1 MSPEALL
8 AVDTAPH
15 LSSVSDDVWDDGYNC
30 AYSADGSKLLDAEN
44 FPNEV
49 VVRPGCRILCDGVFA
64 FQDYMAEND
73 HFGKPVPEE
82 ERASYLDKVKL
93 PDTLTHIGR
102 EAFRECAW
110 LRSIRLPKNL
120 AVIGPEAFRACYEL
134 ETIACPAALL
144 SIGDRAFR
152 GCSALKELA
161 LPKALRVVGDEAFF
175 ACANLEKL
183 TFPASLVELRGAP
196 FVETTGLVAVEVA
209 GDNPAFM
216 SNDGVLFSAA
226 GLELLLFPAAKKT
239 TEYVVPEGVATLPVG
254 AFQTPRYLTQLTI
267 PPSVTTIENGAIDR
281 RLRLV
286 VKNGSYA
293 HRWATR
299 NRRTFTTY

>member
-144 SIGDRAFR
+144 SIGDRAFADCFNLYHVR
-152 GCSALKELA
+152 FNKG
-161 LPKALRVVGDEAFF
+161 LR
-175 ACANLEKL
+175 
-183 TFPASLVELRGAP
+183 SIGA
-196 FVETTGLVAVEVA
+196 
-209 GDNPAFM
+209 
-216 SNDGVLFSAA
+216 
-226 GLELLLFPAAKKT
+226 
-239 TEYVVPEGVATLPVG
+239 G
-254 AFQTPRYLTQLTI
+254 AFQGCESLDELVLPAGLQYIGPDAFKGCPDLSALLV
-267 PPSVTTIENGAIDR
+267 PPGTAAHFRAMLPGRLHRLIEEII
-281 RLRLV
+281 
-286 VKNGSYA
+286 
-293 HRWATR
+293 
-299 NRRTFTTY
+299 